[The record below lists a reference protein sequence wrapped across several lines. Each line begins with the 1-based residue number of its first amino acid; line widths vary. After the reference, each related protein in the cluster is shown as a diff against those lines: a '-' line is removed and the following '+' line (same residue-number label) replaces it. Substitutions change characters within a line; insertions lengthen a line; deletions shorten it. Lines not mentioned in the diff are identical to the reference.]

1 MDKIRVTDT
10 TGKKTDKP
18 IEDIKTESTK
28 YDLPGV
34 YTEVT
39 EERKNRIRK

>member
-1 MDKIRVTDT
+1 MDKVRVTDM

-18 IEDIKTESTK
+18 IENIKIESTK
-28 YDLPGV
+28 YGLPGV

-39 EERKNRIRK
+39 EERKNGIRK